1 MLRKIW
7 KNCHQS
13 VCLLNFYSSTGTKI
27 ISMTGFKTR
36 NNFLITDEY
45 IHKIKKSYTVEIIFM
60 KEDGYSKSASIKLKT
75 EDLRKKIISD
85 TDKDTAYA
93 VIFIDFP
100 EFNSIPSLKLNTN
113 DVIEIG
119 QPIAAIGYQIDHENL
134 AIKTGIVSSLFK
146 HTNNNKYI
154 QFDSSIKQGNSGSPL
169 INSETGEV
177 IGVIGHRLAA
187 ITKSYK
193 KMNKII
199 DNNLSIL
206 KNSQGKIEVHEIDPI
221 QVLIANQN
229 QIKYITNEIYKTA
242 NMRVG
247 FALKIQHIIDLF
259 DEFQDCSD
267 TRYAKES

>member
-1 MLRKIW
+1 MYRKIW
-7 KNCHQS
+7 KECHRS

-45 IHKIKKSYTVEIIFM
+45 IHKIKNSDKVEIKFM
-60 KEDGYSKSASIKLKT
+60 KEDGYSEYASKKLKI
-75 EDLRKKIISD
+75 EELKQRIITN
-85 TDKDTAYA
+85 TDENTAFA
-93 VIFIDFP
+93 AININFP
-100 EFNSIPSLKLNTN
+100 EFESIPSLKLSSCKK
-113 DVIEIG
+113 IEIG
-119 QPIAAIGYQIDHENL
+119 QPIASVGYQINQENL
-134 AIKTGIVSSLFK
+134 GIKTGIVSSLFK
-146 HTNNNKYI
+146 HNNRNNYI

-169 INSETGEV
+169 INAETGEV
-177 IGVIGHRLAA
+177 IGVIGHKLAA

-193 KMNKII
+193 RMNKII

-206 KNSQGKIEVHEIDPI
+206 KKSQGKFNVHEIDPI

-247 FALKIQHIIDLF
+247 FALEIQHIVDLF
-259 DEFQDCSD
+259 NELQDVSD
-267 TRYAKES
+267 SRFVTEP